1 VLVFSNLIDRLHARR
16 FAVLDSILDVTLKR
30 EVLYYP
36 VDKRFI
42 LYILLVRRN
51 GKVMFLFHWLDVTKF
66 LGVSIA
72 MLDPFERRIVWQD
85 ISEKVE
91 NLKPPKR
98 WKRKDMLI
106 DKDILYEVLS
116 YVVMRDHERKMPFF
130 GYWLYFFVIP
140 KFLREDK
147 SMDNSVID

>member
-1 VLVFSNLIDRLHARR
+1 M
-16 FAVLDSILDVTLKR
+16 DSILDVTLKR

-51 GKVMFLFHWLDVTKF
+51 GKVMFLFHWPDVTKF

-72 MLDPFERRIVWQD
+72 MLDLFERRIIWQG

-106 DKDILYEVLS
+106 DKGILYEVLS
-116 YVVMRDHERKMPFF
+116 YVVMRDHERKVTLLVAGCIFLSF
-130 GYWLYFFVIP
+130 RSFCEEISRWIIQLSIDFSIP
-140 KFLREDK
+140 TGPTRKMKTTSRW
-147 SMDNSVID
+147 